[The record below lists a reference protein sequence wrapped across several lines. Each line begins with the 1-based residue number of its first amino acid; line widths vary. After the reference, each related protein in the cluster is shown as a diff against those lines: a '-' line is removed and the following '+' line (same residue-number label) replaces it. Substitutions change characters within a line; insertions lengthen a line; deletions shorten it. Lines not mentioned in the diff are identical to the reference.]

1 MIYNKVKDG
10 DEFTCYN
17 ISYNRKIKCN
27 ILNLQ
32 RFVRDTLLIN
42 TSIKSPFSEKSLWVM
57 NRFNWT
63 TVYGV
68 TKSQT

>member
-1 MIYNKVKDG
+1 MLYNKVKDG

-17 ISYNRKIKCN
+17 ISYNQKIKCN

-42 TSIKSPFSEKSLWVM
+42 TSIKSFSEKSLWVM

-68 TKSQT
+68 TKSRT